1 LEDGLE
7 GHIGSAELARLL
19 EQSRLETE
27 SPRHILDAHPHLSEC
42 ARCREQFVELALLDR
57 QLKVGQLKSLKPTLV
72 PVPHDDCP
80 QPGSWREIAAGLTN
94 SAETLTYVE
103 HASRCNYCAPLL
115 QRAIAE
121 VQGLSTSLT
130 DSEQSYIQSLASAE
144 PHWHQRLAEQIS
156 GKPHSTFESP
166 WARRWFHAIAAPR
179 FALAGASL
187 LAIIVVGSWI
197 VPRYKQ
203 QSAVDQLLAHAYT
216 EKRTLELRIPGAA
229 YGPLRVSRGPQSSF
243 NSRAASLL
251 KAEALIATEL
261 QSHPSDPKWLHAQ
274 ANADLLEGKYDAA
287 VDSLRRASELDPQ
300 SPAILTDLATA
311 YYQRA
316 EQEDKKED
324 LGAAFENLSRALK
337 LHPDDPVALFN
348 RALVSEQQFLYQ
360 QALDDW
366 DHYLRVDPNSE
377 WAEEARNHAASVRE
391 ILKRHSHIAPL
402 LSPAAVASAGST
414 ESARGI
420 EGARGTETEID
431 RRIEEYLQEAVRSW
445 LPQAFPEERAS
456 ANPDALRALFFL
468 AKLTSQR
475 HGDDWLSDLLHES
488 STANFSQAI
497 IALATAVKAN
507 ETGDYDISRQQALLA
522 ERLFNASGNVAGRL
536 RAQFEL
542 AYSNQVA
549 RRTDE
554 CRRAAT
560 VALTQSERFNYP
572 WLQIQL
578 GLEKAVCS
586 LLGQNDWGADERVS
600 RVAMARARDAH
611 YDGLYLRALYF
622 IADDQ
627 VGNGE
632 ILAGLKSVTIA
643 LERYWSSEV
652 PAVRAYN
659 FYNLLGGMPEF
670 SAKEP
675 HFVMAIWRE
684 AIALVDSTDNSFIR
698 AAAHSFAARAATAV
712 FEPQIAKQQYAQA
725 ASLFALAPRTGAIQD
740 LILWNEIATAGMEAH
755 LGQFQSGIAR
765 LTHVQDEV
773 RRRSDKSLE
782 AKFYSTLGDL
792 QLRSH
797 HPQQA
802 EEAFRPAL
810 DSVEQRLDSLNSED
824 DRITWSKEAAPVYMG
839 IAEAEIVQGHLQES
853 LDYFERY
860 LGAASGS
867 ANSPINKTHGGLA
880 SRLPSLFGQT
890 VIAYAALPDGLAVW
904 TYDDRGLDAQWIPQ
918 SNQAL
923 QELATRFYGL
933 ASDPRSELTALQR
946 DSRSL
951 YRALIA
957 PVEQRMEPGRALVI
971 EADGWLAQV
980 PFEAL
985 IDASGHYL
993 IERAP
998 IVHSLGRN
1006 ADASLH
1012 AEIPIST
1019 SLHALIVGSAAASGR
1034 EGLVPLPDVLAEAEA
1049 VAVDF
1054 PSSDLIKGAD
1064 ASLAAVERE
1073 LPTAAVFHFSGHSL
1087 ASTNGTGLMLTSAK
1101 APQRAP
1107 VLLSADKLRRLD
1119 LHNMQL
1125 AVLSTCN
1132 TESGRDGARGFNSIA
1147 EALERSGVPHVVAS
1161 RWAVDSFQTQRFVED
1176 FYQRALSG
1184 KPVSEAIR
1192 ETSRRVMADS
1202 RTAHPYYW
1210 SAFSAY
1216 GRP

>member
-1 LEDGLE
+1 
-7 GHIGSAELARLL
+7 
-19 EQSRLETE
+19 
-27 SPRHILDAHPHLSEC
+27 
-42 ARCREQFVELALLDR
+42 VELALLDR
-57 QLKVGQLKSLKPTLV
+57 QLKVGQLKSLKPALV
-72 PVPHDDCP
+72 PVPQDDCP
-80 QPGSWREIAAGLTN
+80 EPKSWREIAAGLTN
-94 SAETLTYVE
+94 STQTLAYVE

-115 QRAIAE
+115 QSAIAE
-121 VQGLSTSLT
+121 VRNLSTTLT
-130 DSEQSYIQSLASAE
+130 DGEQSYIRSLASADA
-144 PHWHQRLAEQIS
+144 HWHQRLAEQIG
-156 GKPHSTFESP
+156 GKPHSSVESS
-166 WARRWFHAIAAPR
+166 WARRWFQTLASPR
-179 FALAGASL
+179 FALAGASFLAL
-187 LAIIVVGSWI
+187 LAVASWALI
-197 VPRYKQ
+197 HYKQ
-203 QSAVDQLLAHAYT
+203 GPTVNQLLARAYT
-216 EKRTLELRIPGAA
+216 EKRTVEMRMPGAA
-229 YGPLRVSRGPQSSF
+229 YGPLRVSRGPQASF
-243 NSRAASLL
+243 NSRSASLL
-251 KAEALIATEL
+251 KAEALIAAEL

-316 EQEDKKED
+316 QQEDKKED
-324 LGAAFENLSRALK
+324 LGAAFEDLSRALK
-337 LHPDDPVALFN
+337 MRPEDPVALFN

-366 DHYLRVDPNSE
+366 DHYLRVDPSSE
-377 WAEEARNHAASVRE
+377 WSEEARNHAASVRE

-402 LSPAAVASAGST
+402 LSPAAVAASVGDTENAG
-414 ESARGI
+414 GPV
-420 EGARGTETEID
+420 D
-431 RRIEEYLQEAVRSW
+431 QRIEEYLQEAVRSW
-445 LPQAFPEERAS
+445 LPQAFPEERAI
-456 ANPDALRALFFL
+456 ANPEASMALFFL
-468 AKLTSQR
+468 AKLTSER
-475 HGDDWLSDLLHES
+475 HGDDWLPDLLQGSPAPH
-488 STANFSQAI
+488 FSQAI
-497 IALATAVKAN
+497 VALAGAVKAN
-507 ETGDYDISRQQALLA
+507 ETGDYEISRQQALLA
-522 ERLFNASGNVAGRL
+522 ERLFSGSGNVAGRL

-542 AYSNQVA
+542 AYSNQA
-549 RRTDE
+549 TRRTGE

-560 VALTQSERFNYP
+560 VALAQSERFNYP

-578 GLEKAVCS
+578 GLQKAVCS

-600 RVAMARARDAH
+600 RIAMDRARAAH
-611 YDGLYLRALYF
+611 YDTLYLRALYF

-627 VGNGE
+627 VGNGD
-632 ILAGLKSVTIA
+632 ILPGLKSVAIG

-652 PAVRAYN
+652 PAVSAYN

-675 HFVMAIWRE
+675 HFVMAIGRE
-684 AIALVDSTDNSFIR
+684 AVALVDATDNSFIR
-698 AAAHSFAARAATAV
+698 VAAHSFAARAATAAY
-712 FEPQIAKQQYAQA
+712 EPKIAEQQYAQA
-725 ASLFALAPRTGAIQD
+725 TALFAHAPRTGAILD
-740 LILWNEIATAGMEAH
+740 LILWNEIATAEMEAR

-765 LTHVQDEV
+765 LTHIQDEV
-773 RRRSDKSLE
+773 RRRSDRSLE
-782 AKFYSTLGDL
+782 AKFYATLGDL
-792 QLRSH
+792 QLRGH
-797 HPQQA
+797 HPTQA

-810 DSVEQRLDSLNSED
+810 DSVEQRLNSLNSED
-824 DRITWSKEAAPVYMG
+824 ERMKWSKEAAPVYMG
-839 IAEAEIVQGHLQES
+839 IAEAEIVQGNLQES

-880 SRLPSLFGQT
+880 SRLPPLSDQT
-890 VIAYAALPDGLAVW
+890 VIAYAALPDGLAIW
-904 TYDDRGLDAQWIPQ
+904 TFDDRGLDAQWIPQ

-923 QELATRFYGL
+923 HELATRFYGL

-946 DSRSL
+946 DSQSL

-957 PVEQRMEPGRALVI
+957 PVERRMEPGRALVI

-993 IERAP
+993 IERTP

-1012 AEIPIST
+1012 AEIPISK

-1034 EGLVPLPDVLAEAEA
+1034 EGLVPLPDVLAEADA
-1049 VAVDF
+1049 VAGDF
-1054 PSSDLIKGAD
+1054 PSGDLIKGAD
-1064 ASLAAVERE
+1064 ATLASVERA

-1087 ASTNGTGLMLTSAK
+1087 ASTNSTGLMLTSAK
-1101 APQRAP
+1101 ASQRAP
-1107 VLLSADKLRRLD
+1107 VLLGADKLRRLD

-1132 TESGRDGARGFNSIA
+1132 TESGRDGARGFNGIA
-1147 EALERSGVPHVVAS
+1147 EALQRSGVPHVVAS
-1161 RWAVDSFQTQRFVED
+1161 RWAVDSLQTRRFVED